1 MGWKVCLWARL
12 LDGDHAYK
20 LITDQLTLVRNEKK
34 KGGTYPNLFDAHPPF
49 QIDGNFGCAA
59 GIAEMLMQ
67 SYDGFIYLLPA
78 LPTVWKEGS
87 IKGII
92 ARGGFELDLSW
103 KNGKVSRLVVKSY
116 KGGNCRLR
124 SLSPLTGNG
133 LKRAKGENPNP
144 LYAVPTIPEPLINE
158 KANLNKVEIAETY
171 LYDLPTKA
179 GKEYVLIG
187 K

>member
-1 MGWKVCLWARL
+1 M
-12 LDGDHAYK
+12 
-20 LITDQLTLVRNEKK
+20 
-34 KGGTYPNLFDAHPPF
+34 
-49 QIDGNFGCAA
+49 
-59 GIAEMLMQ
+59 
-67 SYDGFIYLLPA
+67 LPA

-103 KNGKVSRLVVKSY
+103 KNGKVSRLVVKSH

-124 SLSPLTGNG
+124 SLNPLTGNG

>member
-1 MGWKVCLWARL
+1 M
-12 LDGDHAYK
+12 
-20 LITDQLTLVRNEKK
+20 
-34 KGGTYPNLFDAHPPF
+34 
-49 QIDGNFGCAA
+49 
-59 GIAEMLMQ
+59 
-67 SYDGFIYLLPA
+67 
-78 LPTVWKEGS
+78 
-87 IKGII
+87 
-92 ARGGFELDLSW
+92 SW

-124 SLSPLTGNG
+124 SLNPLTGNG

>member
-1 MGWKVCLWARL
+1 
-12 LDGDHAYK
+12 
-20 LITDQLTLVRNEKK
+20 
-34 KGGTYPNLFDAHPPF
+34 
-49 QIDGNFGCAA
+49 
-59 GIAEMLMQ
+59 MLMQ

-78 LPTVWKEGS
+78 LPTVWTEGS

-103 KNGKVSRLVVKSY
+103 KNGKVSRLVVKSH

-124 SLSPLTGNG
+124 SLNPLTGNG

-144 LYAVPTIPEPLINE
+144 LYAVPTISEPLINK
-158 KANLNKVEIAETY
+158 KANLNKVEITETY

>member
-1 MGWKVCLWARL
+1 
-12 LDGDHAYK
+12 
-20 LITDQLTLVRNEKK
+20 LTLVRNEKK

-49 QIDGNFGCAA
+49 QIDGNFGCTA
-59 GIAEMLMQ
+59 GIVEMLMQ

-78 LPTVWKEGS
+78 LPTLWKEGS
-87 IKGII
+87 VKGII

-103 KNGKVSRLVVKSY
+103 KDGKVNHLIVKSH

-124 SLSPLTGNG
+124 SLNPLKGKG
-133 LKRAKGENPNP
+133 LKPAKGENPNP
-144 LYAVPTIPEPLINE
+144 LFAVPAITKPLING
-158 KANLNKVEIAETY
+158 KAKLNKIELTETY

-179 GKEYVLIG
+179 GKEYILIR

>member
-1 MGWKVCLWARL
+1 
-12 LDGDHAYK
+12 
-20 LITDQLTLVRNEKK
+20 
-34 KGGTYPNLFDAHPPF
+34 
-49 QIDGNFGCAA
+49 
-59 GIAEMLMQ
+59 MQ

-78 LPTVWKEGS
+78 LPTLWKDGS
-87 IKGII
+87 VTGII

-103 KNGKVSRLVVKSY
+103 KNGKVNRLVVKSN

-124 SLSPLTGNG
+124 SLNPLTGKG

-144 LYAVPTIPEPLINE
+144 LYAVPTIPQPLVNE
-158 KANLNKVEIAETY
+158 KASLNKVEIAKTY

-179 GKEYVLIG
+179 GQEYILIG